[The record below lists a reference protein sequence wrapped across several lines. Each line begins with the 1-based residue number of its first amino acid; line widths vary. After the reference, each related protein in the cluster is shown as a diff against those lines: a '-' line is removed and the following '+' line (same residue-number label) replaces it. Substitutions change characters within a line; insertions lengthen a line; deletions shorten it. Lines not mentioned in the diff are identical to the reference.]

1 MTWQELKDPE
11 TPAPKPPTKEEFL
24 LAKVFN
30 SDEGKQALAYLKTF
44 AFEKK
49 PLVMLND
56 GINTAII
63 MAMREGEINFYRK
76 IEQTINK
83 IENYAFNQSR

>member
-1 MTWQELKDPE
+1 MTWQELRDPE

-63 MAMREGEINFYRK
+63 MACEKVKLIFIGK
-76 IEQTINK
+76 
-83 IENYAFNQSR
+83 